1 MQKVKE
7 QMQTVI
13 DISKEV
19 KNRLG
24 FGVTYSQ
31 DIQAICEAIGNS
43 VPLAD
48 ILDRIKAE
56 IDLETRVEVQHY
68 TNANA
73 VIDAVLDVIEENMT
87 EIESQKSK
95 Q

>member
-1 MQKVKE
+1 
-7 QMQTVI
+7 MQTVI
-13 DISKEV
+13 DISEEV

-43 VPLAD
+43 VPLTD
-48 ILDRIKAE
+48 ILDKIKAE
-56 IDLETRVEVQHY
+56 IDLETRVKVQHY

-73 VIDAVLDVIEENMT
+73 IIDAVLNVIEENVA
-87 EIESQKSK
+87 EIESQESK